1 MADRNLG
8 RIAAVITLRDLNFTS
23 TLTKAR
29 TSVSSFGTSF
39 GASAAKVIT
48 GGAAIAAASA
58 AAYAAI
64 AGVGA
69 ALDRMGKSADDA
81 AKLGMQDMP
90 EFLAGLQYRAKLVG
104 VEAGNVSDSLGK
116 LFRTIAEAR
125 AGSKADQDILSTLGL
140 SVASLSGQSPD
151 KVVLRVADALD
162 HVADSGERARLAV
175 ALFGRSGANMVN
187 VLRGG
192 SGGIGASVAEAQ
204 RLGVARSAGDLAV
217 ADAAGDAIDRAR
229 VSIEGFWNEL
239 TVRIAPAIEAIANFM
254 SNLISGLR
262 SNTVVLAG
270 VGDLLVGV
278 GVIAST
284 VVDGLRRAYSLF
296 DAAFVPGHIAR
307 AATDLYSMRFD
318 NAYEDGA
325 SMFAEVGRR
334 FAARISENVDTAL
347 SPHMPGLELLAEF
360 EKSKAR
366 MEDVRDSATEA
377 ASVVR
382 MTFAD
387 YVGPGLRAATAK
399 VNEYLK
405 AQQSV
410 AKAARDKYWYD
421 KESARLANIA
431 KNEATAMSIAEGL
444 TAELMAEQEEQSQK
458 AEERARRISELVS
471 SPMGGA
477 PLIMSGSSEAQLAQF
492 NNTNARVQAIGERQL
507 TVQERID
514 RELKRIGQREANI
527 ERLFEQVLQR
537 IPTVMPI

>member
-64 AGVGA
+64 ANVGS

-104 VEAGNVSDSLGK
+104 VEANSVSDSLGK

-162 HVADSGERARLAV
+162 QVADSGERARLAV

-204 RLGVARSAGDLAV
+204 QLGVARSASDLAV
-217 ADAAGDAIDRAR
+217 ADAAGDAIDKAR
-229 VSIEGFWNEL
+229 IAIEGFWNEL
-239 TVRIAPAIEAIANFM
+239 TVRIAPAIEALANYATG
-254 SNLISGLR
+254 LISTIGK
-262 SNTVVLAG
+262 NTAALEG
-270 VGDLLVGV
+270 VGRVLVYV
-278 GVIAST
+278 SATAATI
-284 VVDGLRRAYSLF
+284 VDGLRRMGALADAGNVFGHAY
-296 DAAFVPGHIAR
+296 DMAK
-307 AATDLYSMRFD
+307 DLYNMRFD
-318 NAYEDGA
+318 TAYPDGI
-325 SMFAEVGRR
+325 SMFAEAGRR
-334 FAARISENVDTAL
+334 SIGRIKDILGTAF
-347 SPHMPGLELLAEF
+347 SPEMPGAQILAEF
-360 EKSKAR
+360 EKAKAKADEINTSTQKVSQVAR
-366 MEDVRDSATEA
+366 V
-377 ASVVR
+377 
-382 MTFAD
+382 TFED
-387 YVGPGLRAATAK
+387 YVGPGLRAAAAK
-399 VNEYLK
+399 VDEYLK
-405 AQQSV
+405 AQQAI

-444 TAELMAEQEEQSQK
+444 TAELMAEQEEQSKK
-458 AEERARRISELVS
+458 AEERARRLRELVS
-471 SPMGGA
+471 NPMGGA
-477 PLIMSGSSEAQLAQF
+477 PLIVAGSSEAQLAQF

-514 RELKRIGQREANI
+514 RELKRIGEREANI